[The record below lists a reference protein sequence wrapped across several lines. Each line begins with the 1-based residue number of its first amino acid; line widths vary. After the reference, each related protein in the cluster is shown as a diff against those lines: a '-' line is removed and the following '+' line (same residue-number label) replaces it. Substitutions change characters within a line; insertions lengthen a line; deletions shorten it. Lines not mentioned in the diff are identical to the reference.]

1 MIKVSVIV
9 PIYNVAEYLPKCLDS
24 LCNQTLQEI
33 EIIGIDDCSPDNSGS
48 ILDIFAQKD
57 SRIVAIHNKTNQKTA
72 NSRNI
77 GLKNARGE
85 YVAFVDGDDYIDL
98 DFLEKLYNN
107 AIKHKADISKGLSKN
122 ISKKKITVVNDN
134 KEIEEKG
141 KYHFY
146 GRLWT
151 AIYKKD
157 FLKKN
162 NIKFC
167 IDFFCFQ
174 IQAVYYANRI
184 VCVDDT
190 FYNYIIHDN
199 SCDSKVFSI
208 EKWIRLNIG
217 HADFM
222 HNWVMTHEYTDDIR
236 RLYMSRVNDLYFYG
250 FNKLSRTDI
259 LEGCKILSDKIVR
272 NNKYSFDFKKQLVR
286 ELFKKHKKT
295 NIFQYW
301 FYRLKGKI

>member
-9 PIYNVAEYLPKCLDS
+9 PIYNIAEYLPKCLDS

-33 EIIGIDDCSPDNSGS
+33 EIICVDDCSPDNSGA
-48 ILDIFAQKD
+48 ILDSYAKKD
-57 SRIVAIHNKTNQKTA
+57 PRIIAIHNKTNQKTA
-72 NSRNI
+72 QARNI
-77 GLKNARGE
+77 GLEKASGE
-85 YVAFVDGDDYIDL
+85 YIALVDGDDYIDP
-98 DFLEKLYNN
+98 DFLEKLYLEASRND
-107 AIKHKADISKGLSKN
+107 ADIAKALSKN
-122 ISKKKITVVNDN
+122 HKNDKSKIVFDN
-134 KEIEEKG
+134 QQIKEHG
-141 KYHFY
+141 KYYFY
-146 GRLWT
+146 GRIWA
-151 AIYKKD
+151 AIYRKD
-157 FLKKN
+157 FLKRN
-162 NIKFC
+162 NIKFY

-199 SCDSKVFSI
+199 SCDSQVFSV
-208 EKWIRLNIG
+208 EKWTRLNIG

-236 RLYMSRVNDLYFYG
+236 RLYLNRINDLYFYG
-250 FNKLSRTDI
+250 FNRLSRANI
-259 LEGCKILSDKIVR
+259 LEGCKILSDKIIKE
-272 NNKYSFDFKKQLVR
+272 NKCSFDSRKHLAR

-301 FYRLKGKI
+301 LYRLIKKL